1 MVLSAVG
8 ETVQGAWRRIPSA
21 CHGVALDAVVVMPD
35 HVHGLVHVDADP
47 DGAESPATVGE
58 VVRWFQGAAISAG
71 FVATGRTC
79 LGRLTRSTPVG

>member
-1 MVLSAVG
+1 
-8 ETVQGAWRRIPSA
+8 VQGVRHRIPSA

-58 VVRWFQGAAISAG
+58 VVRWFQGAATSAG
-71 FVATGRTC
+71 FVAAGSTRQGQ
-79 LGRLTRSTPVG
+79 LTRSTPVG